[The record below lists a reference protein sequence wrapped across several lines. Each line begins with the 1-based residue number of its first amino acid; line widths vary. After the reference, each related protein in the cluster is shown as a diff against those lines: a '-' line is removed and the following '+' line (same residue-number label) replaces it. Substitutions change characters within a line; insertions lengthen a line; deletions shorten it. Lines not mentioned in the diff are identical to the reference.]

1 VKSEKLAAGYLLLA
15 SSFS

>member
-1 VKSEKLAAGYLLLA
+1 MSIMLLA